1 MDATEALKAACRE
14 ASEATAKIDARIRD
28 KLLKRARK
36 HGMRESEVA
45 DLAEAWKSAAKKT
58 KRLHLQRAVTP

>member
-1 MDATEALKAACRE
+1 MVRGTR
-14 ASEATAKIDARIRD
+14 SVYPGGFVGIR
-28 KLLKRARK
+28 K
-36 HGMRESEVA
+36 SEVA